1 MTNNFLAPFDFPLAR
16 DPDKTENATSTFST
30 LFFVLESK
38 FDVKNAKKRV

>member
-30 LFFVLESK
+30 LFFHVQSES
-38 FDVKNAKKRV
+38 DVKNSKKRV